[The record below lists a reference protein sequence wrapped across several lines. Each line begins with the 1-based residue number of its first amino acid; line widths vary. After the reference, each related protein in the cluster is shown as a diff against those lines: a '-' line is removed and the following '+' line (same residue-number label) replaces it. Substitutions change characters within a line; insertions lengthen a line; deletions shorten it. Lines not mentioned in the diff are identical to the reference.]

1 MTSTEKKG
9 VDGEEIDN
17 FNAIQ
22 DPNTLAALQEKL
34 GQMTIKKPDL
44 DDLDLSPAVR
54 KRVNAI
60 KKIQLETTK
69 IEADFFKKVHLLEIE
84 YAQKYSSLYRE
95 RADIV
100 SGAMEPSASQF
111 VNPGDLEDQDNEKID
126 NEKQENDNDSEKG
139 IPDFWLTIFKNTEIL
154 AEMMQ
159 PHDEPIL
166 SALRDI
172 KVSFPEPVTSMG
184 FVLEFVFAENEFFED
199 KVLTKTYHMK
209 SEPDDLDPV
218 AFDGP
223 EIIGSTGCTINWKK
237 GKNVTQKVVKK
248 KQRMRGKGQTRIIQK
263 TIKEDSFFNFFS
275 PPAMPDD
282 EESVDE
288 ELEALLTTDFEIG
301 QYIRERIIPKAIWY
315 FTNEVTDIESDLD
328 DGESDEDYSDTSDYD
343 EEVENNENIVAN
355 ETVTDVQKEECKQQ

>member
-9 VDGEEIDN
+9 TEEIDN
-17 FNAIQ
+17 FNVIQ
-22 DPNTLAALQEKL
+22 DPNTLAALQEKIS
-34 GQMTIKKPDL
+34 QMTIKKTEQDE
-44 DDLDLSPAVR
+44 LDLPPAVR
-54 KRVNAI
+54 RRVNAI
-60 KKIQLETTK
+60 KNIQLETTK

-84 YAQKYSSLYRE
+84 YAKKYEPLYKC
-95 RADIV
+95 RAQIV
-100 SGAMEPSASQF
+100 SGEVEPSASDCALH
-111 VNPGDLEDQDNEKID
+111 GDDNERAD
-126 NEKQENDNDSEKG
+126 NETQENDNESAKG
-139 IPDFWLTIFKNTEIL
+139 IPGFWVTIFKNTEIL
-154 AEMMQ
+154 AEMTQ

-166 SALRDI
+166 ESLLDI
-172 KVSFPEPVTSMG
+172 RVSFPLPQTSMG
-184 FVLEFVFAENEFFED
+184 FVLEFVFGENEYFED
-199 KVLTKTYHMK
+199 LVLTKTYHMK
-209 SEPDDLDPV
+209 SEPDETDPV

-237 GKNVTQKVVKK
+237 GKNVTQKIVKK
-248 KQRMRGKGQTRIIQK
+248 KQRMRGGKGQTRVIQK

-315 FTNEVTDIESDLD
+315 YTNEVTDIESDME

-343 EEVENNENIVAN
+343 EEVENNENVVAN

>member
-1 MTSTEKKG
+1 MASTEKKG

-34 GQMTIKKPDL
+34 GQMTIKKPEL
-44 DDLDLSPAVR
+44 DELDLPPAVR

-60 KKIQLETTK
+60 KNIQLETTK
-69 IEADFFKKVHLLEIE
+69 IEGDFFQQVHRLEIE
-84 YAQKYSSLYRE
+84 YSLKYAPLYKR
-95 RADIV
+95 RAEIV
-100 SGAMEPSASQF
+100 SGEVEPTASECVLF
-111 VNPGDLEDQDNEKID
+111 GEEQDNEKTD
-126 NEKQENDNDSEKG
+126 NEKQENDNDSDKG
-139 IPDFWLTIFKNTEIL
+139 IPGFWLTIFKNTEIL
-154 AEMMQ
+154 AEMTQ

-166 SALRDI
+166 EALRDI
-172 KVSFPEPVTSMG
+172 NVSFPENGMG
-184 FVLEFVFAENEFFED
+184 FVLEFVFTENEYFED
-199 KVLTKTYHMK
+199 SVLTKTYHMK
-209 SEPDDLDPV
+209 SEPDEMDPV

-223 EIIGSTGCTINWKK
+223 EIIGSTGCNINWKK

-248 KQRMRGKGQTRIIQK
+248 KQRMKGKGQTLIIQK
-263 TIKEDSFFNFFS
+263 TIKEDSFFNFFF
-275 PPAMPDD
+275 PPSMPED

-343 EEVENNENIVAN
+343 EECENNENIVAN

>member
-9 VDGEEIDN
+9 TDGEEIDN

-34 GQMTIKKPDL
+34 GQMTIKKNEQDE
-44 DDLDLSPAVR
+44 LDLPPEVR
-54 KRVNAI
+54 RRVNAI
-60 KKIQLETTK
+60 KNIQLETTK
-69 IEADFFKKVHLLEIE
+69 IEADFFKQVHKLEIE
-84 YAQKYSSLYRE
+84 YAAKYGPLYKR
-95 RADIV
+95 RAQIV
-100 SGAMEPSASQF
+100 SGEVEPSPSEC
-111 VNPGDLEDQDNEKID
+111 VMHGEEEKSDNETT
-126 NEKQENDNDSEKG
+126 QENDNEAAKG
-139 IPDFWLTIFKNTEIL
+139 IPGFWVTIFKNTEIL
-154 AEMMQ
+154 AEMTQ

-166 SALRDI
+166 ESLLDI
-172 KVSFPEPVTSMG
+172 NVTFPGTSMG
-184 FVLEFVFAENEFFED
+184 FVLEFVFSENEFFED

-209 SEPDDLDPV
+209 SEPDEFDPV

-223 EIIGSTGCTINWKK
+223 EIIGSTGCTINWMK
-237 GKNVTQKVVKK
+237 GKNVTQKIVKK
-248 KQRMRGKGQTRIIQK
+248 KQRMRGKGQTRVIQK

-315 FTNEVTDIESDLD
+315 FTNEVTDIESDLE

>member
-1 MTSTEKKG
+1 MTSTEKKSG
-9 VDGEEIDN
+9 DEIDN
-17 FNAIQ
+17 INAIQ

-34 GQMTIKKPDL
+34 GQMTIKKPEQDE
-44 DDLDLSPAVR
+44 LDLPLPIR

-60 KKIQLETTK
+60 KNIQLQTTK
-69 IEADFFKKVHLLEIE
+69 IEADFFKQVHKLEVE
-84 YAQKYSSLYRE
+84 YAAKYAPLYAR
-95 RADIV
+95 RRQIV
-100 SGAMEPSASQF
+100 SGEVEPAESECLM
-111 VNPGDLEDQDNEKID
+111 PGEEQDNEKTD
-126 NEKQENDNDSEKG
+126 NEKQENENDEKG
-139 IPDFWLTIFKNTEIL
+139 IPGFWLTIFKNTEIL
-154 AEMMQ
+154 AEMTQ

-166 SALRDI
+166 EALRDI
-172 KVSFPEPVTSMG
+172 TVSFPDNSMG
-184 FVLEFVFAENEFFED
+184 FVLEFIFAENEYFED

-209 SEPDDLDPV
+209 SEPDDFDPV

-237 GKNVTQKVVKK
+237 GKNITQKVVKK

-275 PPAMPDD
+275 PPLMPEE

-315 FTNEVTDIESDLD
+315 FTNEVTDIESDLE
-328 DGESDEDYSDTSDYD
+328 DGESEDDYSDTSDYD
-343 EEVENNENIVAN
+343 EELDNNENVVAN
-355 ETVTDVQKEECKQQ
+355 ETVTETQKEECKQQ